1 MYTPDVSDSTAMQ
14 AMAADWMARSGAV
27 PDLVIANAGVAGGF
41 DTAEADD
48 LAVLR
53 RMLEINL
60 LGAATTFQPFVKAM
74 RAQRRGALVGVASIA
89 GWRGMP
95 GNGAYC
101 ASKGGLIRYLESLRA
116 ELRGE
121 SIVVSTVSPG
131 YLRTALTAGNRFAMP
146 GLMEPEAAAL
156 ALLAGVAQGR
166 THIVLPARIG
176 WLARLLNL
184 LPDALHD
191 RLLLGQPR
199 KPRVG
204 EAGATAIPGLPLPAE
219 TPIQNESKN
228 A

>member
-1 MYTPDVSDSTAMQ
+1 M
-14 AMAADWMARSGAV
+14 
-27 PDLVIANAGVAGGF
+27 
-41 DTAEADD
+41 
-48 LAVLR
+48 
-53 RMLEINL
+53 
-60 LGAATTFQPFVKAM
+60 
-74 RAQRRGALVGVASIA
+74 
-89 GWRGMP
+89 
-95 GNGAYC
+95 
-101 ASKGGLIRYLESLRA
+101 
-116 ELRGE
+116 
-121 SIVVSTVSPG
+121 SPG

-146 GLMEPEAAAL
+146 GLMEPEAAAR

-204 EAGATAIPGLPLPAE
+204 EAGATAIPGLPLPTE
-219 TPIQNESKN
+219 TPIHNESKN